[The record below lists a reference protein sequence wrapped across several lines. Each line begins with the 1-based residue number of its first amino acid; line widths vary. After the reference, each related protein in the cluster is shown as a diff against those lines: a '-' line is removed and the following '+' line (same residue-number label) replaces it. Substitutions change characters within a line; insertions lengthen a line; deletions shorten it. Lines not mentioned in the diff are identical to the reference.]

1 MCCAEVCLMEVDGGH
16 CDGNV
21 LAWHFDRHTEQC
33 RNFTYSGC
41 GGNNNRF
48 VTEEE
53 CVSQCLWITAEGN
66 HTISTAP
73 VHLWGWHRNS
83 VSGPRPWGSLQS
95 GSWLTGAVNGTVHRS
110 GDHRCLIFIL
120 AWDSGLACR
129 PLPARG
135 PALATDGHGSGVW
148 LTRLG
153 TTWELCTLYHAYWH
167 KNIVIAYC

>member
-73 VHLWGWHRNS
+73 VHLWGMAPGQCVWAPPLRVPAVWQLADRCSERNS
-83 VSGPRPWGSLQS
+83 PPFRRSSMFHFLISVGLRTCLQAIASQGPRVGNRR
-95 GSWLTGAVNGTVHRS
+95 A
-110 GDHRCLIFIL
+110 
-120 AWDSGLACR
+120 
-129 PLPARG
+129 
-135 PALATDGHGSGVW
+135 
-148 LTRLG
+148 
-153 TTWELCTLYHAYWH
+153 
-167 KNIVIAYC
+167 